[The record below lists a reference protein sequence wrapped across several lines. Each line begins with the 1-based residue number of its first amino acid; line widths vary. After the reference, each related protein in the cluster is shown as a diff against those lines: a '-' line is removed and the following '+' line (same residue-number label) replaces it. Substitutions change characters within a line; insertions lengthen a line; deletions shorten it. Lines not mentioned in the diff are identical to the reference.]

1 MRFLLFD
8 TGVVLKYSLIMQ
20 KRILIVISLLI
31 SVVLNGCTKPQKE
44 QSELEKFLIKYK
56 EVYPEGYNFQT
67 GFYSI
72 TSFKKSK
79 VENTDYFHIE
89 TYNIKAQLQS
99 KPYGTLWNF
108 EANMMQLNHS
118 LVGGVGTE
126 IPNENFENILWDG
139 EYLHKTIKYNNGYVP
154 KETWTEKTYGT
165 NQIET
170 LQINTEIDKIDYII
184 STLETK
190 LTDLEKHVV
199 NKSNVNFKNNSLI
212 VSTFFSKLET
222 YKIIRIDFDEN
233 FVISRYQI
241 SYTDLG
247 RVPDELRLRQI
258 TQILKPID
266 AIEVN
271 AQLEYE
277 EELIVEKDI
286 FTIQI

>member
-1 MRFLLFD
+1 MR
-8 TGVVLKYSLIMQ
+8 
-20 KRILIVISLLI
+20 KRILVIISLLF
-31 SVVLNGCTKPQKE
+31 SVVLNGCANKE
-44 QSELEKFLIKYK
+44 KEKSELEKFLIKYK
-56 EVYPEGYNFQT
+56 EVYPDGYNFQT

-258 TQILKPID
+258 TQTLKPID

>member
-1 MRFLLFD
+1 
-8 TGVVLKYSLIMQ
+8 LI
-20 KRILIVISLLI
+20 IL
-31 SVVLNGCTKPQKE
+31 
-44 QSELEKFLIKYK
+44 
-56 EVYPEGYNFQT
+56 
-67 GFYSI
+67 
-72 TSFKKSK
+72 
-79 VENTDYFHIE
+79 
-89 TYNIKAQLQS
+89 
-99 KPYGTLWNF
+99 
-108 EANMMQLNHS
+108 
-118 LVGGVGTE
+118 
-126 IPNENFENILWDG
+126 
-139 EYLHKTIKYNNGYVP
+139 
-154 KETWTEKTYGT
+154 
-165 NQIET
+165 
-170 LQINTEIDKIDYII
+170 I

-258 TQILKPID
+258 TQTLKPID

>member
-1 MRFLLFD
+1 MR
-8 TGVVLKYSLIMQ
+8 
-20 KRILIVISLLI
+20 KRILVIISLLF
-31 SVVLNGCTKPQKE
+31 SVVLNGCANKE
-44 QSELEKFLIKYK
+44 KEKSELEKFLIKYK
-56 EVYPEGYNFQT
+56 EVYPDGYNFQT

-139 EYLHKTIKYNNGYVP
+139 EYLHKTIKCNNYIH

>member
-56 EVYPEGYNFQT
+56 EVYPDGYNFQT

-72 TSFKKSK
+72 TSFTKSK
-79 VENTDYFHIE
+79 VDSSDYFEIE

-108 EANMMQLNHS
+108 EANMMQLNRS
-118 LVGGVGTE
+118 LVLGAGREGP
-126 IPNENFENILWDG
+126 IENFENILWDG
-139 EYLHKTIKYNNGYVP
+139 EYLHKTIKCNNYIH

-165 NQIET
+165 DQVET
-170 LQINTEIDKIDYII
+170 LLINTKLYTIEYVIRILK
-184 STLETK
+184 TK
-190 LTDLEKHVV
+190 LSYYEKYVFD
-199 NKSNVNFKNNSLI
+199 KSNVDFINNSLI
-212 VSTFFSKLET
+212 VSTFFSEFEI
-222 YKIIRIDFDEN
+222 YKIIQIDFDEN
-233 FVISRYQI
+233 FVISRYQF
-241 SYTDLG
+241 SYIDLG
-247 RVPDELRLRQI
+247 RVPDEFRPRQI